1 MSKKSLVS
9 LMALFLCIFGFAED
23 FKFVAAENA
32 VVFYEDEFMKAF
44 MDKRTIIPKGQ
55 ELTLNCERNRISLSN
70 HNDKK
75 QTVAF
80 ITDYDPSPD
89 DGWMSIRNLR
99 IKDCDQLLP
108 DSIISIEEIG
118 ISKKFVPSYFLEVLK
133 NKDGSIIKKYDYQYK
148 LENLVPDM
156 QDAAEYHIAWGL
168 QEDWFYPVI
177 SNIGIRFHNTESFL
191 FNKIEK
197 IAEDKFR
204 CTGYGAPC
212 FARMDINESDW
223 DSYFSYEQ
231 IDSGKHEVL
240 ILHINGDYLS
250 VYSETNNEHL
260 VTYVKI
266 SDNLEEQLISLF
278 KYKVCDLSK
287 VTWPRRAD
295 GSSYDKEKIPIDKIM
310 TVKENLRLRSG
321 EGPSSQVVT
330 VLPTGSRVRI
340 VELGKA
346 ETLDGISSNWVKV
359 VVLSRSKNRDGKP
372 IREGTVGWC
381 FGGYLE

>member
-1 MSKKSLVS
+1 MSKKSFMS
-9 LMALFLCIFGFAED
+9 LMALFLCISGFAED

-70 HNDKK
+70 DNDKK

-80 ITDYDPSPD
+80 TTNHDLY
-89 DGWMSIRNLR
+89 DGWISIKNLR

-133 NKDGSIIKKYDYQYK
+133 NKDGSIITKYDYQYK
-148 LENLVPDM
+148 LENHAPYI
-156 QDAAEYHIAWGL
+156 QAGSEYYIALGL
-168 QEDWFYPVI
+168 QADWFYPVV
-177 SNIGIRFHNTESFL
+177 SNIGIRFHNGESFL

-204 CTGYGAPC
+204 CTGYGSPD
-212 FARMDINESDW
+212 FTRVDINVILDEPSW
-223 DSYFSYEQ
+223 DSYF
-231 IDSGKHEVL
+231 DSGKHEVL
-240 ILHINGDYLS
+240 ILHIDGDYLS

-278 KYKVCDLSK
+278 TARVCDLSE

-295 GSSYDKEKIPIDKIM
+295 GSSYNKEKIPIDKIM

-321 EGPSSQVVT
+321 EETSTQVVA
-330 VLPTGSRVRI
+330 VMQAGIRVRI
-340 VELGKA
+340 MEVGKA
-346 ETLDGISSNWVKV
+346 ETIDGISSNWVKV
-359 VVLSRSKNRDGKP
+359 DVQHSAKDRDGKP
-372 IREGTVGWC
+372 ILPGKVGWC
-381 FGGYLE
+381 FAGYLE